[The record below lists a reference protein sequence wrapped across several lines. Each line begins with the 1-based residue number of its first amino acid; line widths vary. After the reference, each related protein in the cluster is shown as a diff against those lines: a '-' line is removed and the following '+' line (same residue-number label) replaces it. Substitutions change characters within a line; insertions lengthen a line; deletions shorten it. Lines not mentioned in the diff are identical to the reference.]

1 MNLGAE
7 DGGAEEIAVAAEG
20 VVEEGAGGFK
30 NKHSPS
36 EVSVSSVALVFYL
49 LLIRCTHAINISRLR
64 TFCHQ
69 SISQRSET
77 QT

>member
-7 DGGAEEIAVAAEG
+7 DGGAEEIAVVAEG
-20 VVEEGAGGFK
+20 VVEEGVEGFK

-36 EVSVSSVALVFYL
+36 EVSVSSVALVL
-49 LLIRCTHAINISRLR
+49 
-64 TFCHQ
+64 FCHQ

>member
-7 DGGAEEIAVAAEG
+7 DGGAAGIAVAAEG
-20 VVEEGAGGFK
+20 VVGEGVGGFK

-36 EVSVSSVALVFYL
+36 EVSVFSVALVFYL
-49 LLIRCTHAINISRLR
+49 LLIRCTHAVNISRLHI
-64 TFCHQ
+64 FYHQ
-69 SISQRSET
+69 SISRGTET